1 MSSYIDLKFINNIS
15 SRLGQFKK
23 KTDYLF
29 NFRCPHCGDSQK
41 SKTKARAYLYRVKN
55 DMFFKC
61 HNCGQGQNLANFIKS
76 VDPKLYEQ
84 YLLERYKKSAPATPK
99 PQFDFKPTKFIDQT
113 PIDDLKSIKDLPE
126 DHPARLYCTNRK
138 IPEKYFDK
146 LFLSDKFM
154 TLVNKV
160 KPNTYKVIKDHPR
173 LIIPFYD
180 TTGKIF
186 AFQGRAF
193 GKEQPK
199 YLTIKLDENRQKVYG
214 LERINFQNPVQ
225 IVEGPID
232 SLFIDNCLAAGGAD
246 LFLRNKIPNDQITY
260 IFDNEPRNKE
270 IVKRMY
276 KVIEQDFNVVIWP
289 EELQLKDVNDMIL
302 SGLTKIELQDII
314 SNNTYSKLSA
324 LAWVDRCFAL
334 LARSSLSVTIIPPPP
349 DVIILFPLKLKQPN
363 SPNVPECLPSK
374 LEPRDSAA
382 SSTIEILCFLQ
393 IETNLFMSHIFPK
406 T

>member
-1 MSSYIDLKFINNIS
+1 MSSYIDLKFINDLS
-15 SRLGQFKK
+15 GRLSQFKK

-41 SKTKARAYLYRVKN
+41 SKTKARAYLYRIKN

-61 HNCGQGQNLANFIKS
+61 HNCGQGQNLANFIKF

-99 PQFDFKPTKFIDQT
+99 PKFDFKPTKFKDQT

-126 DHPARLYCTNRK
+126 DHPARLYCMNRK

-154 TLVNKV
+154 TLVNEV
-160 KPNTYKVIKDHPR
+160 KPNTYKITKDHPR

-199 YLTIKLDENRQKVYG
+199 YLTIKLDENKQKVYG
-214 LERINFQNPVQ
+214 LERINFQNQVF

-246 LFLRNKIPNDQITY
+246 LFLKNKIPNENITY

-289 EELQLKDVNDMIL
+289 EDLQLKDVNDMIM
-302 SGLTKIELQDII
+302 SGLTKFELQDII

-324 LAWVDRCFAL
+324 L
-334 LARSSLSVTIIPPPP
+334 T
-349 DVIILFPLKLKQPN
+349 KLNYWKKIKE
-363 SPNVPECLPSK
+363 V
-374 LEPRDSAA
+374 
-382 SSTIEILCFLQ
+382 
-393 IETNLFMSHIFPK
+393 
-406 T
+406 

>member
-1 MSSYIDLKFINNIS
+1 MSSYIDLKFINDIS
-15 SRLGQFKK
+15 NRLSQFKK

-41 SKTKARAYLYRVKN
+41 SKTKARAYFYRVKN

-61 HNCGQGQNLANFIKS
+61 HNCGMGQNLANFIKF

-99 PQFDFKPTKFIDQT
+99 PEFDFKPTKFKDQT
-113 PIDDLKSIKDLPE
+113 PLDDLKSIKELPE
-126 DHPARLYCTNRK
+126 NHPARLYCVNRK
-138 IPEKYFDK
+138 IPEKCFDK

-154 TLVNKV
+154 TLVNEV

-180 TTGKIF
+180 TTEKIF

-199 YLTIKLDENRQKVYG
+199 YLTIKLDENKQKVYG
-214 LERINFQNPVQ
+214 LDKVNFQKP
-225 IVEGPID
+225 IYITEGPID

-246 LFLRNKIPNDQITY
+246 LFLKNKIPNEQITY

-289 EELQLKDVNDMIL
+289 EEIQLKDVNDMIK
-302 SGLTKIELQDII
+302 SGLTKLELQDII
-314 SNNTYSKLSA
+314 SKNTYSKLSA
-324 LAWVDRCFAL
+324 L
-334 LARSSLSVTIIPPPP
+334 T
-349 DVIILFPLKLKQPN
+349 KLNYWKKIKE
-363 SPNVPECLPSK
+363 V
-374 LEPRDSAA
+374 
-382 SSTIEILCFLQ
+382 
-393 IETNLFMSHIFPK
+393 
-406 T
+406 

>member
-1 MSSYIDLKFINNIS
+1 MSSYIDLKFINDLS
-15 SRLGQFKK
+15 GRLSQFKK

-61 HNCGQGQNLANFIKS
+61 HNCGQGQNLANFIKFI
-76 VDPKLYEQ
+76 DPKLYEQ

-99 PQFDFKPTKFIDQT
+99 PKFDFKPTKFTNQT

-126 DHPARLYCTNRK
+126 DHPARLYCVNRK

-154 TLVNKV
+154 TLVNEV
-160 KPNTYKVIKDHPR
+160 KPNTYKITKDHPR

-180 TTGKIF
+180 TTGKVF

-199 YLTIKLDENRQKVYG
+199 YLTIKLDENKQKVYG
-214 LERINFQNPVQ
+214 LDKVSFQKP
-225 IVEGPID
+225 IYITEGPID

-246 LFLRNKIPNDQITY
+246 LFLKNKIPNENITY

-270 IVKRMY
+270 IVNRMY

-289 EELQLKDVNDMIL
+289 EDLQLKDVNDMIM
-302 SGLTKIELQDII
+302 SGLTKLELQDII

-324 LAWVDRCFAL
+324 L
-334 LARSSLSVTIIPPPP
+334 T
-349 DVIILFPLKLKQPN
+349 KLNYWKKIKE
-363 SPNVPECLPSK
+363 V
-374 LEPRDSAA
+374 
-382 SSTIEILCFLQ
+382 
-393 IETNLFMSHIFPK
+393 
-406 T
+406 

>member
-1 MSSYIDLKFINNIS
+1 MSSYIDLKFINDIS
-15 SRLGQFKK
+15 NRLGQFKK

-61 HNCGQGQNLANFIKS
+61 HNCGQGQNLANFIKF
-76 VDPKLYEQ
+76 VDPKLYES

-99 PQFDFKPTKFIDQT
+99 PKFDFKPTKFTNQT

-126 DHPARLYCTNRK
+126 DHPARLYCMNRK

-154 TLVNKV
+154 TLVNEV
-160 KPNTYKVIKDHPR
+160 KPNTYKITKDHPR

-180 TTGKIF
+180 TTGKVF

-199 YLTIKLDENRQKVYG
+199 YLTIKLDENKQKVYG
-214 LERINFQNPVQ
+214 LDKVNFQQP
-225 IVEGPID
+225 IYITEGPID

-246 LFLRNKIPNDQITY
+246 LFLKNKIPNENITY

-289 EELQLKDVNDMIL
+289 EDLQLKDVNDMIM
-302 SGLTKIELQDII
+302 SGLTKLELQDII

-324 LAWVDRCFAL
+324 L
-334 LARSSLSVTIIPPPP
+334 T
-349 DVIILFPLKLKQPN
+349 KLNYWKKIKE
-363 SPNVPECLPSK
+363 V
-374 LEPRDSAA
+374 
-382 SSTIEILCFLQ
+382 
-393 IETNLFMSHIFPK
+393 
-406 T
+406 

>member
-1 MSSYIDLKFINNIS
+1 MSSYIDLKFINDLS
-15 SRLGQFKK
+15 GRLSQFKK

-61 HNCGQGQNLANFIKS
+61 HNCGQGQNLANFIKF
-76 VDPKLYEQ
+76 VDPKLYES
-84 YLLERYKKSAPATPK
+84 YLLERYKKSAPATPR
-99 PQFDFKPTKFIDQT
+99 PEFDFKPTKFKDQT

-126 DHPARLYCTNRK
+126 DHPARLYCDNRK
-138 IPEKYFDK
+138 IPEKCFDK

-154 TLVNKV
+154 TLVNEV

-180 TTGKIF
+180 TTGKVF

-199 YLTIKLDENRQKVYG
+199 YLTIKLDENKQKVYG
-214 LERINFQNPVQ
+214 LDKVNFQQP
-225 IVEGPID
+225 IYITEGPID

-246 LFLRNKIPNDQITY
+246 LFLKNKIPNENITY

-289 EELQLKDVNDMIL
+289 EEIQLKDVNDMIK
-302 SGLTKIELQDII
+302 SGLTKLELQDII

-324 LAWVDRCFAL
+324 L
-334 LARSSLSVTIIPPPP
+334 T
-349 DVIILFPLKLKQPN
+349 KLKYWKKIKE
-363 SPNVPECLPSK
+363 V
-374 LEPRDSAA
+374 
-382 SSTIEILCFLQ
+382 
-393 IETNLFMSHIFPK
+393 
-406 T
+406 

>member
-1 MSSYIDLKFINNIS
+1 MSSYIDLKFINDLS
-15 SRLGQFKK
+15 GRLSQFKK

-41 SKTKARAYLYRVKN
+41 SKTKARAYFYRVKN

-61 HNCGQGQNLANFIKS
+61 HNCGMGQNLANFIKF

-99 PQFDFKPTKFIDQT
+99 PKFDFKPTKFTNQT

-126 DHPARLYCTNRK
+126 DHPARLYCVNRK

-154 TLVNKV
+154 TLVNEV
-160 KPNTYKVIKDHPR
+160 KPNTYKITKDHPR

-180 TTGKIF
+180 TTGKVF

-199 YLTIKLDENRQKVYG
+199 YLTIKLDENKQKVYG
-214 LERINFQNPVQ
+214 LDKVNFQKP
-225 IVEGPID
+225 IYITEGPID

-246 LFLRNKIPNDQITY
+246 LFLKNKIPNEQITY

-289 EELQLKDVNDMIL
+289 DEIQLKDVNDMIM

-324 LAWVDRCFAL
+324 L
-334 LARSSLSVTIIPPPP
+334 T
-349 DVIILFPLKLKQPN
+349 KLNYWKKIKE
-363 SPNVPECLPSK
+363 V
-374 LEPRDSAA
+374 
-382 SSTIEILCFLQ
+382 
-393 IETNLFMSHIFPK
+393 
-406 T
+406 

>member
-1 MSSYIDLKFINNIS
+1 MSSYIDLKFINDLS
-15 SRLGQFKK
+15 GRLSQFKK

-61 HNCGQGQNLANFIKS
+61 HNCGQGQNLANFIKF
-76 VDPKLYEQ
+76 VDPKLYES

-99 PQFDFKPTKFIDQT
+99 PKFDFKPTKFTNQT

-126 DHPARLYCTNRK
+126 DHPARLYCDNRK

-154 TLVNKV
+154 TLVNEV
-160 KPNTYKVIKDHPR
+160 KPNTYKITKDHPR

-180 TTGKIF
+180 TTGKVF

-199 YLTIKLDENRQKVYG
+199 YLTIKLDENKQKVYG
-214 LERINFQNPVQ
+214 LDKVNFQKP
-225 IVEGPID
+225 IYITEGPID

-246 LFLRNKIPNDQITY
+246 LFLKNKIPNENITY

-289 EELQLKDVNDMIL
+289 EDLQLKDVNDMIM
-302 SGLTKIELQDII
+302 SGLTKLELQDII

-324 LAWVDRCFAL
+324 L
-334 LARSSLSVTIIPPPP
+334 T
-349 DVIILFPLKLKQPN
+349 KLNYWKKIKE
-363 SPNVPECLPSK
+363 V
-374 LEPRDSAA
+374 
-382 SSTIEILCFLQ
+382 
-393 IETNLFMSHIFPK
+393 
-406 T
+406 

>member
-1 MSSYIDLKFINNIS
+1 MSSYIDLKFINDLS
-15 SRLGQFKK
+15 GRLSQFKK

-61 HNCGQGQNLANFIKS
+61 HNCGQGQNLANFIKF
-76 VDPKLYEQ
+76 VDPKLYES

-99 PQFDFKPTKFIDQT
+99 PKFDFKPTKFTNQT

-126 DHPARLYCTNRK
+126 DHPARLYCDNRK

-154 TLVNKV
+154 TLVNEV
-160 KPNTYKVIKDHPR
+160 KPNTYKITKDHPR

-199 YLTIKLDENRQKVYG
+199 YLTIKLDENKQKVYG
-214 LERINFQNPVQ
+214 LDKVNFQQP
-225 IVEGPID
+225 IYITEGPID

-246 LFLRNKIPNDQITY
+246 LFLKNKIPNENITY

-289 EELQLKDVNDMIL
+289 EDLQLKDVNDMIM
-302 SGLTKIELQDII
+302 SGLTKLQLQDII

-324 LAWVDRCFAL
+324 L
-334 LARSSLSVTIIPPPP
+334 T
-349 DVIILFPLKLKQPN
+349 KLNYWKKIKE
-363 SPNVPECLPSK
+363 V
-374 LEPRDSAA
+374 
-382 SSTIEILCFLQ
+382 
-393 IETNLFMSHIFPK
+393 
-406 T
+406 

>member
-1 MSSYIDLKFINNIS
+1 MSSYIDLKFINDLS
-15 SRLGQFKK
+15 SRLSQFKK

-61 HNCGQGQNLANFIKS
+61 HNCGQGQNLANFIKF
-76 VDPKLYEQ
+76 VDPKIYEQ

-99 PQFDFKPTKFIDQT
+99 PKFDFKPTKFTNQT
-113 PIDDLKSIKDLPE
+113 PIDDLKSIQDLPE
-126 DHPARLYCTNRK
+126 DHPARLYCVNRK

-199 YLTIKLDENRQKVYG
+199 YLTIKLDENKQKVYG
-214 LERINFQNPVQ
+214 LDKVNFQQP
-225 IVEGPID
+225 IYITEGPID

-246 LFLRNKIPNDQITY
+246 LFLKNKIPNEQITY

-289 EELQLKDVNDMIL
+289 EEIQLKDVNDMII
-302 SGLTKIELQDII
+302 SGLTKLELQDII

-324 LAWVDRCFAL
+324 L
-334 LARSSLSVTIIPPPP
+334 T
-349 DVIILFPLKLKQPN
+349 KLNYWKKIKE
-363 SPNVPECLPSK
+363 V
-374 LEPRDSAA
+374 
-382 SSTIEILCFLQ
+382 
-393 IETNLFMSHIFPK
+393 
-406 T
+406 

>member
-1 MSSYIDLKFINNIS
+1 MSSYIDLKFINDLS
-15 SRLGQFKK
+15 GRLSQFKK

-61 HNCGQGQNLANFIKS
+61 HNCGQGQNLANFIKFI
-76 VDPKLYEQ
+76 DPKLYEQ

-99 PQFDFKPTKFIDQT
+99 PKFDFKPTKFKDQT
-113 PIDDLKSIKDLPE
+113 PLDDLKSIKELPE
-126 DHPARLYCTNRK
+126 DHPARLYCVNRK

-154 TLVNKV
+154 TLVNEV
-160 KPNTYKVIKDHPR
+160 KPNTYKITKDHPR

-180 TTGKIF
+180 TTGKVF

-199 YLTIKLDENRQKVYG
+199 YLTIKLDENKQKVYG
-214 LERINFQNPVQ
+214 LDKVNFQKP
-225 IVEGPID
+225 IYITEGPID

-246 LFLRNKIPNDQITY
+246 LFLKNKIPNENITY

-289 EELQLKDVNDMIL
+289 DEIQLKDVNDMIM
-302 SGLTKIELQDII
+302 SGLTKLELQDII

-324 LAWVDRCFAL
+324 L
-334 LARSSLSVTIIPPPP
+334 T
-349 DVIILFPLKLKQPN
+349 KLNYWKKIKE
-363 SPNVPECLPSK
+363 V
-374 LEPRDSAA
+374 
-382 SSTIEILCFLQ
+382 
-393 IETNLFMSHIFPK
+393 
-406 T
+406 

>member
-1 MSSYIDLKFINNIS
+1 MSSYIDLKFINDLS
-15 SRLGQFKK
+15 GRLSQFKK

-61 HNCGQGQNLANFIKS
+61 HNCGQGQNLANFIKFI
-76 VDPKLYEQ
+76 DPKLYEQ

-99 PQFDFKPTKFIDQT
+99 PKFDFKPTKFTDQT

-126 DHPARLYCTNRK
+126 DHPARLYCVNRK

-154 TLVNKV
+154 TLVNEV
-160 KPNTYKVIKDHPR
+160 KPNTYKITKDHPR

-180 TTGKIF
+180 TTGKVF

-199 YLTIKLDENRQKVYG
+199 YLTIKLDENKQKVYG
-214 LERINFQNPVQ
+214 LDKVNFQKP
-225 IVEGPID
+225 IYITEGPID

-246 LFLRNKIPNDQITY
+246 LFLKNKIPNENITY

-289 EELQLKDVNDMIL
+289 EDLQLKDVNDMIM
-302 SGLTKIELQDII
+302 SGLTKLELQDII

-324 LAWVDRCFAL
+324 L
-334 LARSSLSVTIIPPPP
+334 T
-349 DVIILFPLKLKQPN
+349 KLNYWKKIKE
-363 SPNVPECLPSK
+363 V
-374 LEPRDSAA
+374 
-382 SSTIEILCFLQ
+382 
-393 IETNLFMSHIFPK
+393 
-406 T
+406 

>member
-1 MSSYIDLKFINNIS
+1 MSSYIDLKFINDLS
-15 SRLGQFKK
+15 GRLNQFKK

-61 HNCGQGQNLANFIKS
+61 HNCGQGQNLANFIKF
-76 VDPKLYEQ
+76 VDPKIYEQ

-99 PQFDFKPTKFIDQT
+99 PKFDFKPTKFTNHT

-126 DHPARLYCTNRK
+126 DHPARLYCMNRK

-154 TLVNKV
+154 TLVNEV
-160 KPNTYKVIKDHPR
+160 KPNTYKITKDHPR

-180 TTGKIF
+180 TTGKVF

-199 YLTIKLDENRQKVYG
+199 YLTIKLDESKQKVYG
-214 LERINFQNPVQ
+214 LDKINFQKP
-225 IVEGPID
+225 IYITEGPID

-246 LFLRNKIPNDQITY
+246 LFLKNKIPNENITY

-289 EELQLKDVNDMIL
+289 EDLQLKDVNDMIM
-302 SGLTKIELQDII
+302 SGLTKLELQDII

-324 LAWVDRCFAL
+324 L
-334 LARSSLSVTIIPPPP
+334 T
-349 DVIILFPLKLKQPN
+349 KLNYWKKIKE
-363 SPNVPECLPSK
+363 V
-374 LEPRDSAA
+374 
-382 SSTIEILCFLQ
+382 
-393 IETNLFMSHIFPK
+393 
-406 T
+406 

>member
-1 MSSYIDLKFINNIS
+1 MSSYIDLKFINDLS
-15 SRLGQFKK
+15 GRLSQFKK

-61 HNCGQGQNLANFIKS
+61 HNCGQGQNLANFIKF

-99 PQFDFKPTKFIDQT
+99 PKFDFKPTKFTNQT

-126 DHPARLYCTNRK
+126 DHPARLYCMNRK

-154 TLVNKV
+154 TLVNEV
-160 KPNTYKVIKDHPR
+160 KPNTYKITKDHPR

-199 YLTIKLDENRQKVYG
+199 YLTIKLDENKQKVYG
-214 LERINFQNPVQ
+214 LDKVSFQKP
-225 IVEGPID
+225 IYITEGPID

-246 LFLRNKIPNDQITY
+246 LFLKNKIPNENITY

-289 EELQLKDVNDMIL
+289 DEIQLKDVNDMIM
-302 SGLTKIELQDII
+302 SGLTIIELQDII

-324 LAWVDRCFAL
+324 LTKL
-334 LARSSLSVTIIPPPP
+334 NY
-349 DVIILFPLKLKQPN
+349 LKK
-363 SPNVPECLPSK
+363 SK
-374 LEPRDSAA
+374 EV
-382 SSTIEILCFLQ
+382 
-393 IETNLFMSHIFPK
+393 
-406 T
+406 

>member
-1 MSSYIDLKFINNIS
+1 MSSYIDLKFINDLS
-15 SRLGQFKK
+15 GRLSQFKK

-61 HNCGQGQNLANFIKS
+61 HNCGQGQNLANFIKF
-76 VDPKLYEQ
+76 VDPKLYES

-99 PQFDFKPTKFIDQT
+99 PKFDFKPTKFTNQT

-126 DHPARLYCTNRK
+126 DHPARLYCENRK

-154 TLVNKV
+154 TLVNEV
-160 KPNTYKVIKDHPR
+160 KPNTYKITKDHPR

-180 TTGKIF
+180 TTGKVF

-199 YLTIKLDENRQKVYG
+199 YLTIKLDENKQKVYG
-214 LERINFQNPVQ
+214 LDKVNFQKP
-225 IVEGPID
+225 IYITEGPID

-246 LFLRNKIPNDQITY
+246 LFLKNKIPNENITY

-289 EELQLKDVNDMIL
+289 EDLQLKDVNDMIM
-302 SGLTKIELQDII
+302 SGLTKFELQDII

-324 LAWVDRCFAL
+324 L
-334 LARSSLSVTIIPPPP
+334 T
-349 DVIILFPLKLKQPN
+349 KLNYWK
-363 SPNVPECLPSK
+363 
-374 LEPRDSAA
+374 
-382 SSTIEILCFLQ
+382 
-393 IETNLFMSHIFPK
+393 K
-406 T
+406 TKEV

>member
-1 MSSYIDLKFINNIS
+1 MSSYIDLKFINDLS
-15 SRLGQFKK
+15 GRLSQFKK

-61 HNCGQGQNLANFIKS
+61 HNCGQGQNLANFIKFI
-76 VDPKLYEQ
+76 DPKLYEQ

-99 PQFDFKPTKFIDQT
+99 PKFDFKPTKFTNQT

-126 DHPARLYCTNRK
+126 DHPARLYCMNRK

-154 TLVNKV
+154 TLVNEV
-160 KPNTYKVIKDHPR
+160 KPNTYKITKDHPR

-180 TTGKIF
+180 TTGKLF

-199 YLTIKLDENRQKVYG
+199 YLTIKLDESKQKVYG
-214 LERINFQNPVQ
+214 LDKINFQQP
-225 IVEGPID
+225 IYITEGPID

-246 LFLRNKIPNDQITY
+246 LFLKNKIPNENITY

-270 IVKRMY
+270 IVNRMY

-289 EELQLKDVNDMIL
+289 EDLQLKDVNDMIM
-302 SGLTKIELQDII
+302 SGLTKLELQDII

-324 LAWVDRCFAL
+324 L
-334 LARSSLSVTIIPPPP
+334 T
-349 DVIILFPLKLKQPN
+349 KLNYWKKIKE
-363 SPNVPECLPSK
+363 V
-374 LEPRDSAA
+374 
-382 SSTIEILCFLQ
+382 
-393 IETNLFMSHIFPK
+393 
-406 T
+406 